1 MSEANEIMVPDRRS
15 ENDTITVETRREA
28 GTLNNAAERLRVL
41 ERDRRRIENE
51 MAILRGGGI
60 ELDDGTRTESGMS
73 SSIGDELSPQ
83 EMKAARMRRH
93 KNMFSVLPKYDG
105 AADVSKLHEFTELH
119 GKYLIATR
127 MFSNEEVREH
137 LPFYLTKLAGQWFR
151 RLEQQGELMNLTYL
165 EIFEKMKTEFL
176 GQNQK
181 DDARARLKKLTFTG
195 STTSYHA
202 AFRRLAEDA
211 RIAGGT
217 DPIPA
222 SDMLKMFLDGYE
234 RGGAIG
240 RDIRNALMAK
250 RAFEADITMDSLM
263 AGADSLAQMM
273 GLVDTKRKRNG
284 EDVGPDS

>member
-1 MSEANEIMVPDRRS
+1 MSEAHGIIVSKNEAVP
-15 ENDTITVETRREA
+15 VEP
-28 GTLNNAAERLRVL
+28 LNYAAERLRVL
-41 ERDRRRIENE
+41 ERDRRRIEDK
-51 MAILRGGGI
+51 MATLRGGL
-60 ELDDGTRTESGMS
+60 EDGTRTESGTS
-73 SSIGDELSPQ
+73 SFIGDELSPQ

-151 RLEQQGELMNLTYL
+151 RLEQQGELTNVTYL

-181 DDARARLKKLTFTG
+181 DAAHARLKKLTFTG
-195 STTSYHA
+195 STTLYHT
-202 AFRRLAEDA
+202 AFRHLAEDA
-211 RIAGGT
+211 RIAGRT

-234 RGGAIG
+234 RGG
-240 RDIRNALMAK
+240 
-250 RAFEADITMDSLM
+250 
-263 AGADSLAQMM
+263 
-273 GLVDTKRKRNG
+273 
-284 EDVGPDS
+284 

>member
-1 MSEANEIMVPDRRS
+1 MSEAHGIIVSKNEAVP
-15 ENDTITVETRREA
+15 VEP
-28 GTLNNAAERLRVL
+28 LNYAAERLQVL
-41 ERDRRRIENE
+41 ERDRRRIEDK
-51 MAILRGGGI
+51 MATLRGGL
-60 ELDDGTRTESGMS
+60 EDGTRTESGTTS
-73 SSIGDELSPQ
+73 CIGDELSPQ
-83 EMKAARMRRH
+83 EMKAAHMRRH

-127 MFSNEEVREH
+127 MFLNEEVREH
-137 LPFYLTKLAGQWFR
+137 LPFYLIRLAGQWFR
-151 RLEQQGELMNLTYL
+151 RLEQQGELTNVT
-165 EIFEKMKTEFL
+165 
-176 GQNQK
+176 
-181 DDARARLKKLTFTG
+181 
-195 STTSYHA
+195 
-202 AFRRLAEDA
+202 RLAEDA

-263 AGADSLAQMM
+263 TGADSLAQMM
-273 GLVDTKRKRNG
+273 GLVNTKRKRNG
-284 EDVGPDS
+284 DDVRPDSGVAEAQCAYAALEVAGTV

>member
-1 MSEANEIMVPDRRS
+1 GPLSS
-15 ENDTITVETRREA
+15 
-28 GTLNNAAERLRVL
+28 GTLH
-41 ERDRRRIENE
+41 RRRIENE

-60 ELDDGTRTESGMS
+60 KLDDGTLTESGMS
-73 SSIGDELSPQ
+73 SSIGDKMLPQ

-93 KNMFSVLPKYDG
+93 KNMFSVLPKYNGAVDG
-105 AADVSKLHEFTELH
+105 LKLHELTELH

-127 MFSNEEVREH
+127 MFSNKEVREH
-137 LPFYLTKLAGQWFR
+137 LPFYLTKLAVQWFQ

-165 EIFEKMKTEFL
+165 EIFEKMKTKFL

-181 DDARARLKKLTFTG
+181 DDAQARPKKLTFMW
-195 STTSYHA
+195 STTLYHP

-211 RIAGGT
+211 CIAGGT

-222 SDMLKMFLDGYE
+222 SDMLKMFLDRYE
-234 RGGAIG
+234 CGRAMG

-250 RAFEADITMDSLM
+250 RAFEADITMDLLM

-273 GLVDTKRKRNG
+273 GLVDTKCKRNG
-284 EDVGPDS
+284 KDVGPDSSRRSADVNHTQAQRGCGSTAVHIRGA